1 MEAEVIAVDELPA
14 EPPPHVVRRI
24 AHMVRRGMELDPKPF
39 FMLGTSLTSLPG
51 AMAYALKPKFSKAEA
66 MERMRARYGA

>member
-1 MEAEVIAVDELPA
+1 MEAEVISRDEA
-14 EPPPHVVRRI
+14 DSIPPEVVRRI